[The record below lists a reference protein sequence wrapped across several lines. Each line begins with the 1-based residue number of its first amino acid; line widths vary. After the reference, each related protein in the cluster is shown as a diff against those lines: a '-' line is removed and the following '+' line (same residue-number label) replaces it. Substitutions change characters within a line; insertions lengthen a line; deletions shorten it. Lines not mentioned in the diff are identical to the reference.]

1 MWGCLTL
8 IRKKKCMTEGNA
20 ATQRAV
26 PIIKDKIGEWLKKN
40 NPANKR
46 PQ

>member
-1 MWGCLTL
+1 
-8 IRKKKCMTEGNA
+8 MTEGIA